1 MSALGL
7 LNTALF
13 PGFGLL
19 TDRVIVLLSGSF
31 LMSMVIVAL
40 LKRHFSTTSP
50 PLSNSLFS
58 TESMAVFSF
67 DASFPY
73 EILQSNVVPLVV
85 CN

>member
-50 PLSNSLFS
+50 PLSNSSL
-58 TESMAVFSF
+58 AQK
-67 DASFPY
+67 AWQSFPSMPVF
-73 EILQSNVVPLVV
+73 LMKSFSLT
-85 CN
+85 